1 MAKFCSNCGKEL
13 DENAALCLN
22 CGVIVENTQN
32 NSNNVNKTK
41 MCKKKG
47 LPTWVIVLI
56 VIGCVMLIP
65 LIFIILIC
73 LFVYY
78 VVNGFD
84 YSTEETLTQNGTI
97 GDVLTT
103 DEFNITLHD
112 ALIYSSIGTDEN
124 NLDIPDEG
132 KEYLVFFFEVE
143 NVSNDNEY
151 ISDYDFTGYA
161 DGYEVEIA
169 YLYNDI
175 EGIKELDANLPPNKR
190 TKGYVAFEVDTTWQE
205 FEIRHEDWFGSN
217 ELVFAVVNE
226 EISSIADP

>member
-22 CGVIVENTQN
+22 CGVMVENAQN

-41 MCKKKG
+41 IDKKKG
-47 LPTWVIVLI
+47 LPTWAIVLI
-56 VIGCVMLIP
+56 VIGCVILIP

-84 YSTEETLTQNGTI
+84 YRAEETLTQNGTI

-151 ISDYDFTGYA
+151 ISDYDFTGYV
-161 DGYEVEIA
+161 DGIVVEKT

-175 EGIKELDANLPPNKR
+175 DGIEELTANLPPNNK
-190 TKGYVAFEVDTTWQE
+190 TKGFIAFEVDTTWQE
-205 FEIRHEDWFGSN
+205 FEIHYEDWFGSN
-217 ELVFAVVNE
+217 EIVFAVVNE
-226 EISSIADP
+226 ENSSIADA